1 MSNNLSSR
9 QQAAAPGG
17 AARRGIE
24 SAGGPGKRPLVEQAH
39 LPAIQMHGASK
50 QPEDSVHAAA
60 ARGVATPSSSLPFG
74 DTIQRAFGR
83 HDVSSVQAHTGP
95 EAARSAKSMGAD
107 AYAAGDHV
115 VLGNADLHTVAH
127 EAAHVV
133 QQRGGVQLKGGV
145 GQAGDTY
152 ERHADAVADKVVA
165 GESAEPLL
173 SEMAGPGG
181 PAGAVQHQAVQRTA
195 GAPPQ
200 SDDQDAN
207 EHDELEVG
215 DDQHDDASADRHG
228 GEPAANKLDAVSA
241 APAGNAAPAA
251 APPVQRKAGSG
262 SGGRAL
268 GAVQRKGTT
277 GSPGKRAGRS
287 TWRPAPSLAAARA
300 GTASI
305 RRGMSGSSVKFVQ
318 DHVHAAADGLFGPNT
333 LAAVKAFQHTH
344 HLEVD
349 GIVGPHTMAAIDHR
363 STTHARG
370 GGSHAGS
377 GGAAH
382 GGGSH
387 PTGGEAQIRDQVIAK
402 ARSHM
407 GARYS
412 WGREG
417 PSVFDCSGF
426 AWYVLHTDMHLT
438 SAGRTNAAH
447 LSHAPYTTHTGSPE
461 KGDLV
466 FYSSGGIS
474 HVTIALGQGSEV
486 IGASGGGSHTHGQD
500 PNARVKITD
509 WNHDSRHKSFGSIQG
524 LINRKT
530 GK

>member
-9 QQAAAPGG
+9 QQAAVPGG
-17 AARRGIE
+17 AASRGTE
-24 SAGGPGKRPLVEQAH
+24 WASSPGKRSLVEQAH
-39 LPAIQMHGASK
+39 VPAVQMHGAGGR
-50 QPEDSVHAAA
+50 PADAVHAAA
-60 ARGVATPSSSLPFG
+60 ARGVATSASPLPFG

-95 EAARSAKSMGAD
+95 EAARSATSMGAE

-115 VLGNADLHTVAH
+115 VLGKADLHTVAH

-145 GQAGDTY
+145 GQAGDAY

-181 PAGAVQHQAVQRTA
+181 TAGAVQHQAAPSSVQRTA
-195 GAPPQ
+195 GATPQ
-200 SDDQDAN
+200 SDAGAHEDEHEDEH
-207 EHDELEVG
+207 EHDEQEAG
-215 DDQHDDASADRHG
+215 ESQHEDALHDRHG
-228 GEPAANKLDAVSA
+228 GEPAGKGTGAASA
-241 APAGNAAPAA
+241 ASDGNARA
-251 APPVQRKAGSG
+251 PVQRKAASDASG
-262 SGGRAL
+262 RTP
-268 GAVQRKGTT
+268 GAVQL
-277 GSPGKRAGRS
+277 KRATGKGAGGY
-287 TWRPAPSLAAARA
+287 RPAPSLAAARA

-318 DHVHAAADGLFGPNT
+318 QHVHATADGLFGPHT
-333 LAAVKAFQHTH
+333 LAAVKAFQRTH

-349 GIVGPHTMAAIDHR
+349 GIVGRHTMAAIDHGGG
-363 STTHARG
+363 THATG
-370 GGSHAGS
+370 GGTHAG
-377 GGAAH
+377 
-382 GGGSH
+382 GGGTAHDGGGH

-412 WGREG
+412 WAAEG
-417 PSVFDCSGF
+417 PSMFDCSGF
-426 AWYVLHTDMHLT
+426 AWYVLHTDTHLT
-438 SAGRTNAAH
+438 SAGRTTAAG
-447 LSHAPYTTHTGSPE
+447 LSHAPYTTSTGSPE

-474 HVTIALGQGSEV
+474 HVTIALGQGSQV

-500 PNARVKITD
+500 PNARVKVTD
-509 WNHDSRHKSFGSIQG
+509 WNNDRRHKSFGSIQG
-524 LINRKT
+524 LINRRK
-530 GK
+530 